1 MWTTTPETA
10 LTQLKTIDGLVDRL
24 WALADMDWRLEQQR
38 RARQKARIAAR
49 EEKRKKAAE
58 AKAGVREEDGAA
70 PTPTVDASVPI
81 PAAGSA
87 AAAAAAPSA
96 AASAPSSLDLDEDSL
111 CAIMSEA
118 HVSRSR
124 AEEAYIAN
132 KGDLIASITWC
143 AGDSEREKAMKE
155 HMTQIAEQQ
164 AAEQGHG
171 GDDKAGEG
179 AGAGATAEAE
189 DDEND
194 AAADDWVPF
203 DSSSLTL
210 EAKASLLWP
219 SLFRLG
225 LVGSYF
231 TTILNDVSSA
241 TLNAS
246 PSSVQTALFV
256 NDEIGSAVQQVPEG
270 SGKVNA
276 VMAPLV
282 CVTLGGV
289 AFSLLWL
296 TKDVEEGE
304 EIFIATR
311 PPIRLPGV
319 PKTE

>member
-1 MWTTTPETA
+1 
-10 LTQLKTIDGLVDRL
+10 
-24 WALADMDWRLEQQR
+24 
-38 RARQKARIAAR
+38 
-49 EEKRKKAAE
+49 
-58 AKAGVREEDGAA
+58 
-70 PTPTVDASVPI
+70 
-81 PAAGSA
+81 
-87 AAAAAAPSA
+87 
-96 AASAPSSLDLDEDSL
+96 LDLDEDSL

-124 AEEAYIAN
+124 AEEAYVAN

-164 AAEQGHG
+164 AAAQGHG
-171 GDDKAGEG
+171 
-179 AGAGATAEAE
+179 AGAAEAAE

-203 DSSSLTL
+203 DSSSLSL

-276 VMAPLV
+276 IMAPLV

-319 PKTE
+319 PATE

>member
-1 MWTTTPETA
+1 MWTTSPETA

-49 EEKRKKAAE
+49 EEKKKKATE
-58 AKAGVREEDGAA
+58 AKAEVREEAKEDGAA
-70 PTPTVDASVPI
+70 PTPTVDASVPVS
-81 PAAGSA
+81 AAGSA
-87 AAAAAAPSA
+87 ASASAAAAAPSA

-124 AEEAYIAN
+124 AEEAYVAN

-164 AAEQGHG
+164 AAAQGHG
-171 GDDKAGEG
+171 
-179 AGAGATAEAE
+179 AGAAEAAE

-203 DSSSLTL
+203 DSSSLSL

-276 VMAPLV
+276 IMAPLV

-319 PKTE
+319 PATE